1 MVKLKK
7 IIFVAQRGTF
17 RAPMAM
23 GLMREALPDCEVEIL
38 ARGLVVLFP
47 EPLNQ
52 KAEAVMIG
60 NGIKLEGYMSS
71 PLVEE
76 DFAPDTLII
85 ALNSDLKEKLLT
97 KFPEEENVYMLTD
110 ITGDELEIMD
120 PYGGELVSYG
130 LCFESMIKPIR
141 TLAGLLRERQF
152 MLDTDDTAVEKEIY
166 REISTK
172 EIEKNGKDE

>member
-7 IIFVAQRGTF
+7 IIFVAQSGTC

-52 KAEAVMIG
+52 KAEAVMIS
-60 NGIKLEGYMSS
+60 NGIKLDGYMSS
-71 PLVEE
+71 PLTEE
-76 DFAPDTLII
+76 DFAPDTLIL
-85 ALNSDLKEKLLT
+85 ALNAELKEKLLA
-97 KFPEEENVYMLTD
+97 KFPEGQNVYLLTD
-110 ITGDELEIMD
+110 LTGDELDIMD
-120 PYGGELVSYG
+120 PYGGELISYG
-130 LCFESMIKPIR
+130 LCFESMVKPIR

-152 MLDTDDTAVEKEIY
+152 MLDAEETDEEQELLQQGDKEDGEKE
-166 REISTK
+166 
-172 EIEKNGKDE
+172 